1 MPAQAAGYRTDRLL
15 PDSLR
20 HFFSCNVGLAL
31 CVPTIRANPS
41 GSTTAPRRIAPKHV
55 HYLALGCY
63 SETHSLGD
71 YFGRRFPRRET
82 GPLRSANGLSAVR
95 LPSAGFSGPSIKV
108 VPRNVSSA
116 WMGLPSGP
124 FMMPHLEKP
133 RVPARGPHADSANSA
148 ASRVPKTRFSYH
160 DARYNDLARWNST
173 GLCRDPEAKF
183 RCGQIGGGLFYNI
196 AEDPF

>member
-1 MPAQAAGYRTDRLL
+1 
-15 PDSLR
+15 
-20 HFFSCNVGLAL
+20 
-31 CVPTIRANPS
+31 
-41 GSTTAPRRIAPKHV
+41 
-55 HYLALGCY
+55 
-63 SETHSLGD
+63 
-71 YFGRRFPRRET
+71 
-82 GPLRSANGLSAVR
+82 
-95 LPSAGFSGPSIKV
+95 
-108 VPRNVSSA
+108 
-116 WMGLPSGP
+116 MGLPSGP